1 MSVFKDIINGVSGL
15 VRSIGR
21 GIRNVGRGIR
31 GTLGLIAKPFKKLG
45 IVGTIA
51 LGVMMPWSVGP
62 MFKGITSTEGW
73 LAQTARGL
81 VQDESLVKKA
91 VGFVMSGVHKG
102 AALTQQ
108 GLSYAK
114 NFITDKIQE
123 GNEWLDKDIKK
134 NGVERATD
142 FPVDDINTNLYYDAE
157 QELYKELME
166 EEKTTASKKE
176 NVTAFKKQDS
186 NDSLLA
192 QGFNRMKNK
201 FVEGAES
208 GAKDFGYR
216 VFGGKGSPDQGAFDN
231 PNDLGQTSAYEV
243 PEVYDFIDN
252 RNYLAFSNLE
262 EDLRNNQGFNYG
274 TVEYNLG
281 VNSALKNISS
291 YYTPEINLG

>member
-1 MSVFKDIINGVSGL
+1 MPLTKKQWLNQTVMCDEWGRPPSLADVPLTYMS
-15 VRSIGR
+15 R
-21 GIRNVGRGIR
+21 
-31 GTLGLIAKPFKKLG
+31 
-45 IVGTIA
+45 
-51 LGVMMPWSVGP
+51 
-62 MFKGITSTEGW
+62 
-73 LAQTARGL
+73 
-81 VQDESLVKKA
+81 
-91 VGFVMSGVHKG
+91 
-102 AALTQQ
+102 
-108 GLSYAK
+108 
-114 NFITDKIQE
+114 DK
-123 GNEWLDKDIKK
+123 
-134 NGVERATD
+134 
-142 FPVDDINTNLYYDAE
+142 
-157 QELYKELME
+157 
-166 EEKTTASKKE
+166 
-176 NVTAFKKQDS
+176 AFKKQDS